1 MTLLRKPL
9 NIQVGLPKTG
19 TTTLQRDVF
28 PEFSGYVCGT
38 ESRGPSKERTE
49 SLHRLY
55 QVKGGHRDWTSAN
68 WREAAAEWSQ
78 TASAV
83 APGPLLVS
91 LEGLFRWFDP
101 QSRQPWPLMGHG
113 RKRKSSRVGRHPL
126 VDFLAHF
133 QDAAPNL
140 QIRVIFT
147 IRNQP
152 DFMGSLYAQL
162 SYRMRSPSQKDMEY
176 KVRDLASRKDPFF
189 DWNSTIRDIES
200 VVGVENTKIVVFED
214 GLSRIGQEIA
224 SFVDSTWTPSQNLDK
239 RHNARSTSTDVWQ
252 LTTSRCGPI
261 RKTLGG
267 IGSGVA
273 LRDSRLIGDS
283 LKVLRDKSGP
293 SKGSAGVASIRMT
306 TELRSAIQHAF
317 SEGNQVL
324 AERLGRDL
332 AVCGY

>member
-38 ESRGPSKERTE
+38 ESRGPSKERAE
-49 SLHRLY
+49 SLHQLY
-55 QVKGGHRDWTSAN
+55 QVKGGHRDWTSTS

-101 QSRQPWPLMGHG
+101 HSRQPWPLMGHG
-113 RKRKSSRVGRHPL
+113 RNRNSSRVGRHPL
-126 VDFLAHF
+126 VNFLAHF

-162 SYRMRSPSQKDMEY
+162 SYRMRSPSQKDMER
-176 KVRDLASRKDPFF
+176 KVRHLASRKDPFF
-189 DWNSTIRDIES
+189 DWSTTIRDIEG
-200 VVGVENTKIVVFED
+200 VVGVDNTKIVVFED
-214 GLSRIGQEIA
+214 GLSSISQEIA
-224 SFVDSTWTPSQNLDK
+224 SFVDSGWAPSQRLDE

-252 LTTSRCGPI
+252 LTTSRSGTLW
-261 RKTLGG
+261 RK
-267 IGSGVA
+267 IQRIKSGVTFRN
-273 LRDSRLIGDS
+273 LGLIGDS
-283 LKVLRDKSGP
+283 LKDSRDNSAL
-293 SKGSAGVASIRMT
+293 SKGNAGTATIRMT
-306 TELRSAIQHAF
+306 TELRSAIQNAY
-317 SEGNQVL
+317 SEGNQAL
-324 AERLGRDL
+324 AERLQRDL
-332 AVCGY
+332 AAHGY

>member
-38 ESRGPSKERTE
+38 ESTGVSKERAE
-49 SLHRLY
+49 SLHQLY
-55 QVKGGHRDWTSAN
+55 QVKGGHRDWTSAS

-78 TASAV
+78 TASAF

-101 QSRQPWPLMGHG
+101 QSRQPWPLMGDG
-113 RKRKSSRVGRHPL
+113 RKRNSSRVGRHPL

-162 SYRMRSPSQKDMEY
+162 SYRMRSPSQKDMEH

-200 VVGVENTKIVVFED
+200 VVGVDNTKIVVFED
-214 GLSRIGQEIA
+214 GLLSISQEIA
-224 SFVDSTWTPSQNLDK
+224 SFVDSSWTSSQNLDK
-239 RHNARSTSTDVWQ
+239 RHNARSTSTDVWE
-252 LTTSRCGPI
+252 LTTGQSGTIWGKI
-261 RKTLGG
+261 RR
-267 IGSGVA
+267 IGSGVKFRNSG
-273 LRDSRLIGDS
+273 LLGDS
-283 LKVLRDKSGP
+283 LKVSRDNSALR
-293 SKGSAGVASIRMT
+293 KGNAGIATIRMT
-306 TELRSAIQHAF
+306 TELRSAIQHAY
-317 SEGNQVL
+317 SEGNQAL
-324 AERLGRDL
+324 AERLQRDL
-332 AVCGY
+332 AAYGY